1 MLVGVA
7 FHPPSLLPSENK
19 NPNEVPEL
27 STDWQENSSKSKK
40 LNPLFTISESNK
52 D

>member
-7 FHPPSLLPSENK
+7 FLPPSLLPSEIK
-19 NPNEVPEL
+19 NPNEVPEFG
-27 STDWQENSSKSKK
+27 SDWQENSSKSKK
-40 LNPLFTISESNK
+40 LNHLFTISESNK